1 MLRRSV
7 RRSLR
12 LLVGS
17 LAALGCGPA
26 VPEYTLVHTA
36 SGRAIA
42 LEETSEVRLTDGRPA
57 LLLSYRSDVDLEDR
71 AALQIEV
78 DAVWENFRPAVEA
91 AGRQRAVL
99 RARRLDK
106 PGWQRRIQV
115 VQFVVERAPGGSWR
129 ARNGDDEL
137 AVAMGNP

>member
-1 MLRRSV
+1 MLLRRA
-7 RRSLR
+7 RRPLR
-12 LLVGS
+12 VLVGS
-17 LAALGCGPA
+17 LAAIGCGPA

-42 LEETSEVRLTDGRPA
+42 LEETSEVRLSDGRPA

-78 DAVWENFRPAVEA
+78 DAVWEHFRPAVEA
-91 AGRQRAVL
+91 TGRDRAVV

-106 PGWQRRIQV
+106 PGWERRIQV
-115 VQFVVERAPGGSWR
+115 VQFIVERAPGGGWR